1 MFTKL
6 QKQTDCVYLIV
17 GLGNPGLQY
26 EKTRHNAGF
35 LALDAVCKKN
45 NQKIDRLKFKSLTLL
60 SDLAGKK
67 VLFLKPQTFM
77 NVSGE
82 AVVQAMQ
89 FYKIP
94 MERVIVVYD
103 DISLDVGKMRVR
115 RNGSHGGHN
124 GIKSIIQLTGT
135 DAFARIKIGVGQ
147 KPNPDYDLA
156 DWVLSKFTEKEMQL
170 LAPIYEKTQLAIGLM
185 IDNKIEDAMNCCN

>member
-1 MFTKL
+1 MFAKL
-6 QKQTDCVYLIV
+6 QDQNQGIYLIV

-35 LALDAVCKKN
+35 LALDYLCKKN
-45 NQKIDRLKFKSLTLL
+45 SKKIDRLKFKSLSLL
-60 SDLAGKK
+60 TELVGHK

-77 NVSGE
+77 NISGE
-82 AVVQAMQ
+82 AVVAAMQ

-94 MERVIVVYD
+94 IARVIVIYD

-124 GIKSIIQLTGT
+124 
-135 DAFARIKIGVGQ
+135 
-147 KPNPDYDLA
+147 
-156 DWVLSKFTEKEMQL
+156 
-170 LAPIYEKTQLAIGLM
+170 
-185 IDNKIEDAMNCCN
+185 

>member
-1 MFTKL
+1 MFTKF
-6 QKQTDCVYLIV
+6 QKQNDDVYLIV

-35 LALDAVCKKN
+35 LALDHLCK
-45 NQKIDRLKFKSLTLL
+45 QRGEKIDRLKFKSLSLYTE
-60 SDLAGKK
+60 LAGKK
-67 VLFLKPQTFM
+67 AILLKPQTFM
-77 NVSGE
+77 NASGE
-82 AVVQAMQ
+82 AVLQAMQ

-94 MERVIVVYD
+94 TERVVVIYD

-115 RNGSHGGHN
+115 RSGSHGGHN
-124 GIKSIIQLTGT
+124 GIKSITQLIGS

-156 DWVLSKFTEKEMQL
+156 DWVLSKFTQEEMQL
-170 LAPIYEKTQLAIGLM
+170 LVPIYEKTQDALRFILQ
-185 IDNKIEDAMNCCN
+185 DKIEEAMNRCN

>member
-1 MFTKL
+1 MFGNFK
-6 QKQTDCVYLIV
+6 KQNDDVYLIV

-35 LALDAVCKKN
+35 LALDHLCKKRGE
-45 NQKIDRLKFKSLTLL
+45 KIDRLKFKSLSLYTE
-60 SDLAGKK
+60 LAGKK

-82 AVVQAMQ
+82 AVLQAVQ

-94 MERVIVVYD
+94 TERVIVIYD

-115 RNGSHGGHN
+115 RSGSHGGHN
-124 GIKSIIQLTGT
+124 GIKSITQLIGS

-156 DWVLSKFTEKEMQL
+156 DWVLSKFTQEEMQL
-170 LAPIYEKTQLAIGLM
+170 LVPIYEKTEDALRFILQ
-185 IDNKIEDAMNCCN
+185 DKIEEAMNRCN